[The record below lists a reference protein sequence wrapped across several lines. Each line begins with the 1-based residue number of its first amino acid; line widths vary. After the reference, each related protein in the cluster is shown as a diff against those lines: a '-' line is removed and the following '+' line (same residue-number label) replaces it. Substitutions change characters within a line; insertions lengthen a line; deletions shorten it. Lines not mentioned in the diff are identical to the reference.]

1 LTKILADRL
10 QQVILQLL
18 HENQYGFIRNK
29 TIQDCIAWCFE
40 YIHQCQQSKKEII
53 ILKLDFAKAFDT
65 VEHST
70 LMLMMEDLGFP
81 QKWLQWSA
89 RKTIQMQKGS

>member
-1 LTKILADRL
+1 MLTDCSLAMLDL
-10 QQVILQLL
+10 YTV
-18 HENQYGFIRNK
+18 
-29 TIQDCIAWCFE
+29 
-40 YIHQCQQSKKEII
+40 
-53 ILKLDFAKAFDT
+53 DFAKAFDT